1 MNDILFVDEKT
12 GLTFVFDGENNY
24 WSADTEFKGNP
35 IAVSIDSGEKEV
47 RHTIRDCGGL
57 TLDLS

>member
-1 MNDILFVDEKT
+1 MGELLFADEKT
-12 GLTFVFDGENNY
+12 GLTFAFDGENNY

-35 IAVSIDSGEKEV
+35 IEISIDCGEKEV
-47 RHTIRDCGGL
+47 WHTIRDCGGL